1 MYWSKKARKEPT
13 TRMNA
18 LFLAVFAVILIT
30 ASVLLLQQGG
40 FDKGSVRIGSDILL
54 RVDVANTTQTLERGL
69 SGRTSLGDDEGMLF
83 LFGTKQ
89 RYSFWMKEMR
99 IPIDILWIDE
109 GVIVDVSVDVPVPG
123 SDGYLTTYRPS
134 VSVNTVLEVPAGFV
148 ALNEIGIGTAVA
160 YDIDR

>member
-1 MYWSKKARKEPT
+1 MS
-13 TRMNA
+13 A
-18 LFLAVFAVILIT
+18 LFFAVLAIMLVT
-30 ASVLLLQQGG
+30 ASVLSLRQGG

-54 RVDVANTTQTLERGL
+54 TVDVAGTTQTREQGL

-89 RYSFWMKEMR
+89 RYSFWMKGMR

-109 GVIVDVSVDVPVPG
+109 GRIVDVSVDVPVPG
-123 SDGYLTTYRPS
+123 PDGHLTTYRPS
-134 VSVNTVLEVPAGFV
+134 MPVDTVLEVPAGFV
-148 ALNEIGIGTAVA
+148 ALNEVRIGATVV